1 MNELYM
7 VITYVI
13 GVILITS
20 FIVIGFYSMIKGFL
34 EKDKKGKWMYETSIW
49 SMQFRAKNEMP

>member
-34 EKDKKGKWMYETSIW
+34 EKDKKGK
-49 SMQFRAKNEMP
+49 